1 MTFVNLKLTTVRD
14 VSKVVIS
21 VVLHL
26 NKAKGAFHKQRRQ
39 LGGGKGVKNCSKL
52 PMDSTKKNCRHGGGG
67 VKLSGKKCRHRLW
80 MVPKTMMILQNC
92 NMAPPLGG
100 PLTWDVN
107 IYFFIFLCL
116 HYSQSPTSYRHIQKA
131 PFCVQ
136 FDILLAWKKIGK
148 EIFCF
153 IGMQLRIRRKKK
165 VGS

>member
-1 MTFVNLKLTTVRD
+1 MTFVNLKQTTVRD

-26 NKAKGAFHKQRRQ
+26 NKAKGAIHKRRQQ
-39 LGGGKGVKNCSKL
+39 LGGESKFPEELLTSFMDIPKNYDDPSK
-52 PMDSTKKNCRHGGGG
+52 
-67 VKLSGKKCRHRLW
+67 
-80 MVPKTMMILQNC
+80 C
-92 NMAPPLGG
+92 NMTPPLGG
-100 PLTWDVN
+100 PLAWDVN

>member
-1 MTFVNLKLTTVRD
+1 M
-14 VSKVVIS
+14 
-21 VVLHL
+21 
-26 NKAKGAFHKQRRQ
+26 
-39 LGGGKGVKNCSKL
+39 GKGESKFPEKLLTSFMDIPKNYDDPSK
-52 PMDSTKKNCRHGGGG
+52 
-67 VKLSGKKCRHRLW
+67 
-80 MVPKTMMILQNC
+80 C
-92 NMAPPLGG
+92 NMTPPLGG
-100 PLTWDVN
+100 PLAWDVN

-165 VGS
+165 GWVLKK